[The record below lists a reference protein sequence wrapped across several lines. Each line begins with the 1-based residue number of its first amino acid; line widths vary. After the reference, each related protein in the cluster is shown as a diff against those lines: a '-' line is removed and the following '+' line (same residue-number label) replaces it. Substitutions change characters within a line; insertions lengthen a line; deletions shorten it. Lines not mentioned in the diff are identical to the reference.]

1 MRRALLA
8 AVLLAVVFSP
18 AAAPAAKNDVLRAN
32 GLTVAAPR
40 GWHITRERL
49 TECSSPTQVM
59 AVTNTHGRLG
69 LNAKLPRGRTLVLV
83 LEDRGYQGRGFPPR
97 KPFTTPARIDP
108 MGGCC
113 EMPYSRGFE
122 FTFRDHGR
130 NFYAFVYTA
139 TRENAERAVAVLNTL
154 EVG

>member
-1 MRRALLA
+1 MRKAYAAIQDGRDRFRPLRRNRDMRRALLA

-69 LNAKLPRGRTLVLV
+69 LNAKRPRGGTPSAQWRYSTRSKSASSGL
-83 LEDRGYQGRGFPPR
+83 RGRVPR
-97 KPFTTPARIDP
+97 PRP
-108 MGGCC
+108 
-113 EMPYSRGFE
+113 SRAP
-122 FTFRDHGR
+122 RR
-130 NFYAFVYTA
+130 
-139 TRENAERAVAVLNTL
+139 
-154 EVG
+154 